1 MTAVKEKIIG
11 AVTVM
16 SDNEAEMVWEHIL
29 KKFSPSWDNIEE
41 DTPDEHDLQMLREI
55 ENDPECQE
63 FTKESDINWE

>member
-16 SDNEAEMVWEHIL
+16 SDKEAEMVWEHIL